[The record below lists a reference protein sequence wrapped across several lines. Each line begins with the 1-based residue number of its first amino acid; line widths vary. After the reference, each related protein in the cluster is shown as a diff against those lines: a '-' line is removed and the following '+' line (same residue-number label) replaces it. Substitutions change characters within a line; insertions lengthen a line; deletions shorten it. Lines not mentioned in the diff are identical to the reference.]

1 MSRGIRA
8 PRTQANMALADT
20 ELALDWGLMH
30 LRSAIE
36 AAGVGL
42 WRWNVESDHIGLDQR
57 AMELWDLA
65 GATVTTFREL
75 SSKIHPTDLD
85 RVRAAFSATRAIV
98 GPFEIDFRI
107 LSGDD
112 IRWVSARGQGN
123 DADIKHG
130 VMRGIFLDVTRRKQ
144 AEESHQLLASEMSH
158 RVQNLLLVACAL
170 ARITSRGSATTED
183 MAQDLTQRL
192 MALGRAHDLVRPRG
206 GQPVEAALMGDLLAV
221 LLQAY
226 DDSDGA
232 SGRIRISVPRMDLN
246 EGAATTLALVI
257 HELATN
263 SLKYG
268 ALSAPNGTLDVSCNA
283 PGEEVVLVWT
293 EHGGPPVTQPVAPA
307 GYGSELI
314 RRSMVQHFG
323 GGIAHEWAP
332 EGLVVTLRMRRDRL
346 AA

>member
-1 MSRGIRA
+1 
-8 PRTQANMALADT
+8 
-20 ELALDWGLMH
+20 
-30 LRSAIE
+30 
-36 AAGVGL
+36 
-42 WRWNVESDHIGLDQR
+42 
-57 AMELWDLA
+57 
-65 GATVTTFREL
+65 
-75 SSKIHPTDLD
+75 
-85 RVRAAFSATRAIV
+85 
-98 GPFEIDFRI
+98 
-107 LSGDD
+107 
-112 IRWVSARGQGN
+112 
-123 DADIKHG
+123 
-130 VMRGIFLDVTRRKQ
+130 
-144 AEESHQLLASEMSH
+144 
-158 RVQNLLLVACAL
+158 
-170 ARITSRGSATTED
+170 

-206 GQPVEAALMGDLLAV
+206 GQPVQAALMGDLLAV

-232 SGRIRISVPRMDLN
+232 CGRIRVSVPRMDLN

-268 ALSAPNGTLDVSCNA
+268 ALSAPTGTLDVSCIA
-283 PGEEVVLVWT
+283 PDEEVVLVWT
-293 EHGGPPVTQPVAPA
+293 EHGGPQVTPPPTLG

-323 GGIAHEWAP
+323 GGIAHDWSP